1 MTACSLQ
8 PIEQLDSTL
17 INWLKSRLAN
27 KKIPFALFNF
37 SANPD
42 WSDCETVNIAGIDI
56 PKLGE
61 LTTIE
66 RIVLDNVAD
75 NQIESSTRL
84 QLTLRQLAKALA
96 TSWDAVCAELV
107 YDTAEEKAAVKTLKA
122 LKPVQLSGY
131 IFPSDTVE
139 FRLVSATLTYQEF
152 QSEYLEEISQALN
165 IAIEMQ
171 DGSFSNLMRIAFFL
185 ASRLGSEWL
194 NPVKLQRLTE
204 SKAKSLLEF
213 VGLEANGGEETP
225 EIKKAGDSDPE
236 ETEGN

>member
-8 PIEQLDSTL
+8 PVEQLDSTL

-42 WSDCETVNIAGIDI
+42 WSDCETVTVAGLEI

-75 NQIESSTRL
+75 NQIEASARL
-84 QLTLRQLAKALA
+84 QLTLRQLAKSLA
-96 TSWDAVCAELV
+96 VVWESVCEQIEFN
-107 YDTAEEKAAVKTLKA
+107 TPEEKAAVKALKT

-131 IFPSDTVE
+131 IFPADTLE
-139 FRLVSATLTYQEF
+139 YRLVSATIAYQEF
-152 QSEYLEEISQALN
+152 QSEHFEEITQALN

-204 SKAKSLLEF
+204 SKAKALLKF
-213 VGLEANGGEETP
+213 VAAESNGGETVP
-225 EIKKAGDSDPE
+225 DIKKADDKE
-236 ETEGN
+236 DAETEGN

>member
-1 MTACSLQ
+1 MTACTLQ
-8 PIEQLDSTL
+8 PVEQIDSTL

-37 SANPD
+37 SDTPD
-42 WSDCETVNIAGIDI
+42 WSDCETVEVAGLQI

-96 TSWDAVCAELV
+96 TYWNTICEQVDFN
-107 YDTAEEKAAVKTLKA
+107 TPEEKNAVKTLKA

-131 IFPSDTVE
+131 IFPADSIE
-139 FRLVSATLTYQEF
+139 YRLVSATVAYQEF
-152 QSEYLEEISQALN
+152 QSEHLEEITQALN

-185 ASRLGSEWL
+185 ASRLGSAWL

-204 SKAKSLLEF
+204 SKAQALLDF
-213 VGLEANGGEETP
+213 VALESNNGEDIP
-225 EIKKAGDSDPE
+225 DIKKADGDAK
-236 ETEGN
+236 ETEGK

>member
-1 MTACSLQ
+1 MSACNLQ
-8 PIEQLDSTL
+8 PVEQLDSTL

-42 WSDCETVNIAGIDI
+42 WSDCEMVDIAGVNV

-96 TSWDAVCAELV
+96 VSWERICNEIEFN
-107 YDTAEEKAAVKTLKA
+107 TQEEKSAVKTLKG

-131 IFPSDTVE
+131 IFPADTLE
-139 FRLVSATLTYQEF
+139 YRLISATIAYQEF
-152 QSEYLEEISQALN
+152 QSEYIEEITQALN

-204 SKAKSLLEF
+204 SKAKALLEF
-213 VGLEANGGEETP
+213 IMDESNGGEESVD
-225 EIKKAGDSDPE
+225 IKTDNQVIDE
-236 ETEGN
+236 EEGK